1 MNAEPQKTGAKRPSA
16 RRARSNKPAKPGRTV
31 KAEYAKAFDAKLLA
45 EIDTLA
51 GEGDFPTNKI
61 TLSISRTPLI
71 IQGADPKALTVKLR
85 GGAIEKDLGFRAL
98 TDVDRAKIAMTVA
111 ELDPTNQDLAAV
123 AAFMLECA
131 GRSDMAKG
139 YFERA
144 GESNAKEVNDSF
156 ELLPAKKTEP

>member
-1 MNAEPQKTGAKRPSA
+1 
-16 RRARSNKPAKPGRTV
+16 
-31 KAEYAKAFDAKLLA
+31 
-45 EIDTLA
+45 
-51 GEGDFPTNKI
+51 
-61 TLSISRTPLI
+61 
-71 IQGADPKALTVKLR
+71 
-85 GGAIEKDLGFRAL
+85 
-98 TDVDRAKIAMTVA
+98 MTVA

-144 GESNAKEVNDSF
+144 GESNAMEVNDSF